1 MKVLHSSIVAWAT
14 ILLALALGCNEPV
27 RRPNFIV
34 VMTDDQR
41 WDEVEYMPSVVARLA
56 GEGVTFA
63 NSFVA
68 TPLCCPARASF
79 LSGLYTHHH
88 GIDRLGGA
96 PLLDTRYTIAVWLA
110 QAGYTNALI
119 GKYLNDNGKVRN
131 PPPGWNRWRTFAD
144 FFTSFQGRY
153 AYFGYLMNHD
163 GRYVQYGGEPHEY
176 STDVLREMA
185 IEFIRENAERPFFL
199 FFAPFAPHAPAVP
212 APRHVGAFA
221 GLEHPRAPGPREADL
236 SGKPGYVRHA
246 QESIGSN
253 SPENLALYDAQVAA
267 KRIGMLESLLA
278 VDEAVAALLDLLDE
292 LGLADDTLV
301 VFTSDNGEMEDEHWL
316 VGKTVPYEES
326 IRVPLLIRYPRV
338 VPVAR
343 VQEQLVV
350 NIDLAPTLLELAGA
364 PIPERIDG
372 VSLVPLLE
380 DPDAGFREDFL
391 IEFLRPALDRPPY
404 VGVRSQRWKYIRNDS
419 DPVFEELYDLA
430 ADPRELDN
438 RLVSA
443 PDDPE
448 VRTAAEHLRGRVADL
463 RPVEPERR
471 RPPGRRN

>member
-1 MKVLHSSIVAWAT
+1 MRRGHLLFAVWAAIT
-14 ILLALALGCNEPV
+14 LGIAAGCSEAV

-41 WDEVEYMPSVVARLA
+41 WDEVEYMPTVVERLA

-63 NSFVA
+63 NSFVS

-79 LSGLYTHHH
+79 LSGQYTHHH

-96 PLLDTRYTIAVWLA
+96 PLLDTRHTIATWLA
-110 QAGYTNALI
+110 AEGYTNGLI

-131 PPPGWNRWRTFAD
+131 PPLGWHRWRTFAD

-153 AYFGYLMNHD
+153 AYFDYLMNHD
-163 GRYVQYGGEPHEY
+163 GRFVQYGDEPHEY

-185 IEFIRENAERPFFL
+185 LEFIRENEQRPFFL
-199 FFAPFAPHAPAVP
+199 FFAPFAPHTPAVP
-212 APRHVGAFA
+212 APRHVGAFSE
-221 GLEHPRAPGPREADL
+221 LDHPRAPGPREADV

-253 SPENLALYDAQVAA
+253 SPEVIARFDAQNAA

-278 VDEAVAALLDLLDE
+278 VDEAVAAFLDLLDE

-301 VFTSDNGEMEDEHWL
+301 AFTSDNGEMEDEHWL
-316 VGKTVPYEES
+316 AGKTVPYEES
-326 IRVPLLIRYPRV
+326 IRVPLVIRYPRLV
-338 VPVAR
+338 RVAR

-372 VSLVPLLE
+372 ESLVPLLE
-380 DPDAGFREDFL
+380 DPNAGFREDFL

-404 VGVRSQRWKYIRNDS
+404 VGVRSQRWKYIRNLS
-419 DPVFEELYDLA
+419 DPVFEELYDLE

-448 VRTAAEHLRGRVADL
+448 VRAQAAHLRGRVSAL
-463 RPVEPERR
+463 RPVEPDLRLRPRR
-471 RPPGRRN
+471 AK